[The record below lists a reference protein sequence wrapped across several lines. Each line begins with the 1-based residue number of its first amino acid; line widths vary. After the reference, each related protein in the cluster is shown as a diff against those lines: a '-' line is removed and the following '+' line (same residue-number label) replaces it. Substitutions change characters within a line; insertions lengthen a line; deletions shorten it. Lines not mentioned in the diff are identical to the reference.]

1 MKTALAVVVALIF
14 LVAGWLF
21 LSALLYAVG
30 YVASNARDGIGLMRL
45 LHVLLMWVLGPGFG
59 GFLATYITPRLFKQV
74 GIAIIF
80 TSFVSVVITLAIIL
94 GLLSLVFVQQGKI
107 GIGEFVLLIVQVSAI
122 IVGAKIGKSVAIDDS
137 A

>member
-1 MKTALAVVVALIF
+1 M
-14 LVAGWLF
+14 
-21 LSALLYAVG
+21 
-30 YVASNARDGIGLMRL
+30 
-45 LHVLLMWVLGPGFG
+45 
-59 GFLATYITPRLFKQV
+59 ATYVTPRLFKQV
-74 GIAIIF
+74 SIAIIF

-107 GIGEFVLLIVQVSAI
+107 GIGEFVLLIVQGSAI